1 VLKLR
6 LQTAAR
12 FPFPNT
18 KETAQ
23 ELLKRV
29 RGGKLSA
36 ELVQT
41 RHQKLEKGRQIWVL
55 DERGKAWTSKQW
67 ADTLGELADQGLR
80 ELTLL
85 VGAADGFGEDQ
96 RKEADQLIS
105 VSSCVLPSWLACL
118 LCAEQIYRADTI
130 LRGTPYHR
138 A

>member
-1 VLKLR
+1 M
-6 LQTAAR
+6 
-12 FPFPNT
+12 
-18 KETAQ
+18 
-23 ELLKRV
+23 
-29 RGGKLSA
+29 
-36 ELVQT
+36 VQT